1 MSERTEE
8 ELQDSIRIEKVTSS
22 YLLEGRSPKGIKTS
36 SFLSYSAKSEDGEG
50 WTPQEARYVEA
61 CLAQQVCEDL
71 YTDAMI
77 RQQITKENRQSQ
89 VQRLTPMY
97 EALQRARASKMDNG
111 TTPEVES
118 AQEAVRNPVSQT

>member
-1 MSERTEE
+1 
-8 ELQDSIRIEKVTSS
+8 
-22 YLLEGRSPKGIKTS
+22 
-36 SFLSYSAKSEDGEG
+36 
-50 WTPQEARYVEA
+50 
-61 CLAQQVCEDL
+61 
-71 YTDAMI
+71 MI